1 MSPRPKLR
9 AIVDAIGNGIDSIAV
24 WAVDSKVIGSV
35 FVESEDKF
43 RNESYWIALSPS
55 IDSMECVANS
65 RITNR
70 DQTKVFSVV

>member
-1 MSPRPKLR
+1 MSRRLKLR

-43 RNESYWIALSPS
+43 RNESYWIASPPS
-55 IDSMECVANS
+55 IDFMECVANS